1 MADYK
6 FDGKNLKHRG
16 TTIAN
21 VSGDRIRK
29 GAGSS
34 TVANIKDDR
43 IREGTG
49 SNVIANVKGMDI
61 RQGSGSTRIATMKDV
76 DSAIEGPGKI
86 TKAALWF
93 YFVR

>member
-1 MADYK
+1 
-6 FDGKNLKHRG
+6 
-16 TTIAN
+16 
-21 VSGDRIRK
+21 
-29 GAGSS
+29 
-34 TVANIKDDR
+34 
-43 IREGTG
+43 
-49 SNVIANVKGMDI
+49 MDI